1 MKGINVKI
9 VYIAPL
15 PPPINGH
22 SLVSK
27 AFYDALE
34 LDYDVKAINLSK
46 KSFVEGVDSFGRIVE
61 IIKILKDVWFNK
73 KGASSIYLTISE
85 SLAGNLKDILIYL
98 LCFNKLSKMYI
109 HLHGGSIKKLLWD
122 HHKALYFVNKFFIK
136 RLGGIIISG
145 ESHLKIFSFVDRS
158 KIHIIPNFAPD
169 YMFVSEE
176 MVREKFSNQAQ
187 LRVLYLSNF
196 IDKKGYN
203 ELLDAYLSLDDVV
216 REQIT
221 IDFAGRFELESQER
235 AFLQKLKG
243 HKGLCYH
250 GSVDDQAKQNLFSQ
264 AHIFCLP
271 TAFLEGQPVAILEAY
286 AAGCVV
292 LTTGQSGI
300 LDIFTDQVNGYQILE
315 RSAESIKNTFEKI
328 LLNPQKLLPIALNNI
343 IDASQKYRMSVYN
356 ASLIKVIEL
365 SKPIN
370 AKISSIPDRKTV
382 PRENL

>member
-46 KSFVEGVDSFGRIVE
+46 KSFVEGVDSFGRIIE

-73 KGASSIYLTISE
+73 KDASSIYLTISE

-122 HHKALYFVNKFFIK
+122 RHKALYFVNKFFIK

-145 ESHLKIFSFVDRS
+145 ESHLEIFSFVDRP
-158 KIHIIPNFAPD
+158 KIHIVPNFAPD
-169 YMFVSEE
+169 GMFVSEE
-176 MVREKFSNQAQ
+176 HVKTKFLNLMP
-187 LRVLYLSNF
+187 LRILYLSNF
-196 IDKKGYN
+196 IEKKGYN
-203 ELLDAYLSLDDVV
+203 ELLEAYLTLDEIHKSQV
-216 REQIT
+216 T
-221 IDFAGRFELESQER
+221 IDFAGRFESESQKQL
-235 AFLQKLKG
+235 FLQKLKG
-243 HKGLCYH
+243 HSGIRYH
-250 GSVDDQAKQNLFSQ
+250 GAVDDEMKRKLFAES
-264 AHIFCLP
+264 HIFCLP
-271 TAFLEGQPVAILEAY
+271 TAFLEGQPISILEAY

-300 LDIFTDQVNGYQILE
+300 LDIFTNEINGYQIQE
-315 RSAESIKNTFEKI
+315 KSPDSIKHTLEQI
-328 LLNPQKLLPIALNNI
+328 LVTPQDMLPVALNNVRTAGRKHRISAYNSSLHNI
-343 IDASQKYRMSVYN
+343 IAV
-356 ASLIKVIEL
+356 
-365 SKPIN
+365 SKP
-370 AKISSIPDRKTV
+370 
-382 PRENL
+382 NLKST